1 MSHDHQNPP
10 EGPAAPV
17 KRGRG
22 RPRKAPAPLPV
33 VYHPPVD
40 PEQSATLV
48 SGQGQAATPPAPPEP
63 MAAAP
68 SPGPPTPVAGDQA
81 ERPPRK
87 MRPADAGP
95 HYTPV
100 GYKFD
105 DEMKAEFLR
114 LYAATGQHNRSAA
127 AIGINPETVRQ
138 HRMKFPE
145 FGQAVAEAY
154 RDFQESLETEALRR
168 ARQGTLEPVFQKGV
182 KVGEIRRFSDNLL
195 LEMLRRHIPE
205 YRHRQQVDVNHTGG
219 VLVVPEKAKDD
230 ADFITRFGGSPSA
243 TAN

>member
-1 MSHDHQNPP
+1 MSADHQDPP
-10 EGPAAPV
+10 SGPEAPV

-22 RPRKAPAPLPV
+22 RPRKTRLPEPF
-33 VYHPPVD
+33 VYHPPKD
-40 PEQSATLV
+40 
-48 SGQGQAATPPAPPEP
+48 PAPPVSGLSPADPAPAPDAEP
-63 MAAAP
+63 AAASHP
-68 SPGPPTPVAGDQA
+68 DQVVPPEVPA
-81 ERPPRK
+81 EAPARPP
-87 MRPADAGP
+87 AGRMKPSAAP

-100 GYKFD
+100 GFKFD
-105 DEMKAEFLR
+105 DELKAEFLR

-168 ARQGTLEPVFQKGV
+168 ARSGTLEPVFQKGV
-182 KVGEIRRFSDNLL
+182 KVGEIRRFSDQLL

-243 TAN
+243 AAN

>member
-1 MSHDHQNPP
+1 MSPDNQNPP

-22 RPRKAPAPLPV
+22 RPRKTPAPLPV

-40 PEQSATLV
+40 PEEAAPAA
-48 SGQGQAATPPAPPEP
+48 GQAPVGPAPPTAPAVTAPEP
-63 MAAAP
+63 PAAP
-68 SPGPPTPVAGDQA
+68 EAPV
-81 ERPPRK
+81 RPPAGRMK
-87 MRPADAGP
+87 AKDAP

-100 GYKFD
+100 GFKFD

-127 AIGINPETVRQ
+127 AIGVNPETVRQ

-168 ARQGTLEPVFQKGV
+168 ARSGTLEPVYQKGM
-182 KVGEIRRFSDNLL
+182 KVGEIRKYSDTLL

-219 VLVVPEKAKDD
+219 VLVVPERARDD
-230 ADFITRFGGSPSA
+230 ADFLTRFGGSPS
-243 TAN
+243 TQAN

>member
-1 MSHDHQNPP
+1 
-10 EGPAAPV
+10 
-17 KRGRG
+17 
-22 RPRKAPAPLPV
+22 
-33 VYHPPVD
+33 
-40 PEQSATLV
+40 
-48 SGQGQAATPPAPPEP
+48 
-63 MAAAP
+63 
-68 SPGPPTPVAGDQA
+68 
-81 ERPPRK
+81 

-168 ARQGTLEPVFQKGV
+168 ARSGTLEPVYQKGV
-182 KVGEIRRFSDNLL
+182 KVGEIRRFSDTLL

-243 TAN
+243 AAN